1 MTPQERELVADL
13 FDRLSR
19 LEGAPRDPDAEHVIE
34 DGSKRAPHAVYALVQ
49 TVLVQD
55 EALKRANERIQE
67 LESQADGG
75 AEPPRQGGFLDNMR
89 DAILGPREQPRGG
102 SVPSIPP
109 ARSQQGSVWGTSG
122 GYANPPPPPPETGYA
137 PQGGFGQGGFGQGG
151 FGQGGFGQG
160 GSFLGTAASAAAGVI
175 GGSLLLGGIRS
186 MFGQHGGASAH
197 DAGHGVASSPWADS
211 ASHSDLAREAG
222 LDDIGRGGGGDPGG
236 HHRAGLADTSDDGDN
251 VADADSDTDDGDFDG
266 DDGGSDYA

>member
-19 LEGAPRDPDAEHVIE
+19 LEGAPRDPDAERVIE
-34 DGSKRAPHAVYALVQ
+34 DGLKRAPHAIYALVQ
-49 TVLVQD
+49 TALVQD
-55 EALKRANERIQE
+55 EALRRADERIQE
-67 LESQADGG
+67 LESHTDGG

-109 ARSQQGSVWGTSG
+109 ARPEQGSVWGTSG
-122 GYANPPPPPPETGYA
+122 GYANPPPPPPSGYA
-137 PQGGFGQGGFGQGG
+137 PQGGFS
-151 FGQGGFGQG
+151 QGGFGQG
-160 GSFLGTAASAAAGVI
+160 GSFLGTAASAAAGMI

-186 MFGQHGGASAH
+186 MFGHHGGASTY

-222 LDDIGRGGGGDPGG
+222 LDDIGRGGDASG
-236 HHRAGLADTSDDGDN
+236 HHRAGLADTSDDGDE
-251 VADADSDTDDGDFDG
+251 VADADIDHDDGDFDG
-266 DDGGSDYA
+266 DDGGSDDA

>member
-19 LEGAPRDPDAEHVIE
+19 LEGAPRDADADRVIE
-34 DGSKRAPHAVYALVQ
+34 DGLKRAPHAVYALVQ

-55 EALKRANERIQE
+55 EALKRADERIQE
-67 LESQADGG
+67 LESQTDGG
-75 AEPPRQGGFLDNMR
+75 AEPPRQGGFLDSMR

-102 SVPSIPP
+102 TVPSIPP
-109 ARSQQGSVWGTSG
+109 PPQQGSVWGTSG

-137 PQGGFGQGGFGQGG
+137 PQGGFGQGG
-151 FGQGGFGQG
+151 
-160 GSFLGTAASAAAGVI
+160 SFLGTAASAAAGMI
-175 GGSLLLGGIRS
+175 GGALLLGGIRS
-186 MFGQHGGASAH
+186 MFGQHGGASAY

-222 LDDIGRGGGGDPGG
+222 LDDIGRGGGGDAGG

-251 VADADSDTDDGDFDG
+251 VADADIDTDDGDFDG
-266 DDGGSDYA
+266 DDGGSDDA

>member
-19 LEGAPRDPDAEHVIE
+19 LEGAPRDPDAERVIE
-34 DGSKRAPHAVYALVQ
+34 DGLKRAPHAVYALVQ

-67 LESQADGG
+67 LESQTDGGG

-89 DAILGPREQPRGG
+89 DAILGPREPPLGG

-109 ARSQQGSVWGTSG
+109 TRPQQGSVWGTSG
-122 GYANPPPPPPETGYA
+122 GYANPPPPPPVTGYA
-137 PQGGFGQGGFGQGG
+137 P
-151 FGQGGFGQG
+151 QGGFGQG
-160 GSFLGTAASAAAGVI
+160 GSFLGTAASAAAGMI

-186 MFGQHGGASAH
+186 MFGHHGGASAH
-197 DAGHGVASSPWADS
+197 DAGYGVASSPSADS
-211 ASHSDLAREAG
+211 ASRSDLAREAG
-222 LDDIGRGGGGDPGG
+222 LDDIGRGGSGDAGGQ
-236 HHRAGLADTSDDGDN
+236 HRAGLVDTSSDREE
-251 VADADSDTDDGDFDG
+251 VADADFDHDDGDFDG
-266 DDGGSDYA
+266 DDGGSDEA

>member
-19 LEGAPRDPDAEHVIE
+19 LEEAPRDPDAERVIE

-55 EALKRANERIQE
+55 EALKRADARIQE
-67 LESQADGG
+67 LESQMAGG

-89 DAILGPREQPRGG
+89 DAILGSRGG

-109 ARSQQGSVWGTSG
+109 RPQGSVWGTSG
-122 GYANPPPPPPETGYA
+122 GYASPPPPPSETGYA
-137 PQGGFGQGGFGQGG
+137 PQGG

-211 ASHSDLAREAG
+211 ASHGDLAREAG
-222 LDDIGRGGGGDPGG
+222 LDDISRGGGGDAGG
-236 HHRAGLADTSDDGDN
+236 HHRAGLADTSDDADH
-251 VADADSDTDDGDFDG
+251 VADADIDDDSDFDD

>member
-19 LEGAPRDPDAEHVIE
+19 LEGAPRDADADRVIE
-34 DGSKRAPHAVYALVQ
+34 DGLKRAPHAVYALVQ

-55 EALKRANERIQE
+55 EALKRADERIQE
-67 LESQADGG
+67 LESQTDGG
-75 AEPPRQGGFLDNMR
+75 AEPPRQGGFLDSMR
-89 DAILGPREQPRGG
+89 GAILGPREQPRGG

-109 ARSQQGSVWGTSG
+109 RPQQGSVWGTSG

-137 PQGGFGQGGFGQGG
+137 PQGGFGQGG
-151 FGQGGFGQG
+151 
-160 GSFLGTAASAAAGVI
+160 SFLGTAASAAAGMI
-175 GGSLLLGGIRS
+175 GGALLLGGIRS
-186 MFGQHGGASAH
+186 MFGQHGGASAY

-222 LDDIGRGGGGDPGG
+222 LDDIGRGGGGDAGG

-251 VADADSDTDDGDFDG
+251 VADADIDTDDGDFDG
-266 DDGGSDYA
+266 DDGGSDDA

>member
-13 FDRLSR
+13 FDRLSQ
-19 LEGAPRDPDAEHVIE
+19 LEGAPRDADAERVIA
-34 DGSKRAPHAVYALVQ
+34 DGLKRAPHAVYALVQ

-67 LESQADGG
+67 LESQTDGD
-75 AEPPRQGGFLDNMR
+75 AEPPRQSGFLDSMR

-109 ARSQQGSVWGTSG
+109 ARPQQGSVWGSSG
-122 GYANPPPPPPETGYA
+122 GYANPPPPVTGYA
-137 PQGGFGQGGFGQGG
+137 P
-151 FGQGGFGQG
+151 QGGFGQG

-175 GGSLLLGGIRS
+175 GGALLLDGIRS
-186 MFGQHGGASAH
+186 MFGHHAGASAFEP
-197 DAGHGVASSPWADS
+197 GYGIASSPWAGS

-222 LDDIGRGGGGDPGG
+222 VDDIGRGGGDAGG
-236 HHRAGLADTSDDGDN
+236 HDRVGLADTSDDDDN
-251 VADADSDTDDGDFDG
+251 VADADIDLGDGDFGG

>member
-34 DGSKRAPHAVYALVQ
+34 DGLQRAPHAVYALVQ

-67 LESQADGG
+67 LESQTDGGG
-75 AEPPRQGGFLDNMR
+75 AEPPRQGGFLDSMR
-89 DAILGPREQPRGG
+89 DAILGPREQPHGG
-102 SVPSIPP
+102 SVPSVPP
-109 ARSQQGSVWGTSG
+109 TRPQQGSVWGTSG
-122 GYANPPPPPPETGYA
+122 GYASPPPPPPMTGYA
-137 PQGGFGQGGFGQGG
+137 P
-151 FGQGGFGQG
+151 QGGFGQG

-186 MFGQHGGASAH
+186 MFGHHDGAGAH
-197 DAGHGVASSPWADS
+197 DPGHGVASSPWTDS
-211 ASHSDLAREAG
+211 AASHSDLAREAG
-222 LDDIGRGGGGDPGG
+222 LDDIGRGGGRDAGG
-236 HHRAGLADTSDDGDN
+236 HDRVGLADTSDDGD
-251 VADADSDTDDGDFDG
+251 DTDTDPDDGNFDG

>member
-19 LEGAPRDPDAEHVIE
+19 LEGAPRDADAERVIE
-34 DGSKRAPHAVYALVQ
+34 DGLKRAPHAVYALVQ

-67 LESQADGG
+67 LESQTDGD
-75 AEPPRQGGFLDNMR
+75 AEPPRQGGFLDSMR
-89 DAILGPREQPRGG
+89 DALLGPREQPRGG

-109 ARSQQGSVWGTSG
+109 ARQQQGSVWGTSG
-122 GYANPPPPPPETGYA
+122 GYANPPPPVTGYA
-137 PQGGFGQGGFGQGG
+137 PQGGFGQGG

-175 GGSLLLGGIRS
+175 GGALLLDGIRS
-186 MFGQHGGASAH
+186 MFGHHGGASAY
-197 DAGHGVASSPWADS
+197 DPGHGVASSPWAGS
-211 ASHSDLAREAG
+211 ASHGDLAREAG
-222 LDDIGRGGGGDPGG
+222 LDDVGRGGGDAGG
-236 HHRAGLADTSDDGDN
+236 HDRVGLADTSDDDNN
-251 VADADSDTDDGDFDG
+251 VADADIDPDDGDFGG